1 MEVLCLPKKRKSGGR
16 SKGGKGRGKS
26 IQCSSCGKT
35 VPRDKAKKK
44 QSYTSFVDRQLGK
57 DLRAQGAIIPRM
69 STIKYYCVNCA
80 IHRGIVK
87 IRSKS
92 DRKGTSGI
100 L

>member
-1 MEVLCLPKKRKSGGR
+1 MPKKRKSAGR

-87 IRSKS
+87 IRSKV
-92 DRKGTSGI
+92 DRKRTSGI